1 MKIAYKH
8 LINLLADSPSIED
21 ISEKLFQLGHEHEIE
36 NKIFDM
42 EFTPNR
48 GDCLSLLGL
57 ARDLNV
63 FYNINLNL
71 EKFEDE
77 IPSYNLNFS
86 NKAPEK
92 CHDISF
98 LKIDIKQKVSKYKNY
113 LEDYFA
119 DLKLNKNNFF
129 TDVSNYVAYEM
140 GQPTHC
146 YDFNSIEEPIILKDA
161 QDEDSFNP
169 LIGGESLDLQ
179 SNDLV
184 FFDKNG
190 IINLAGIMGSK
201 QTSCSS
207 NTLSVLV
214 ECAYFKPES
223 IIGKAVKYNLFS
235 DASHKFERGVDPL
248 CHDEVLRRFIQIV
261 GDHVEI
267 SDIGIYSNCC
277 KKHINKN
284 LDINLEKI
292 NKILGTN
299 IDNIKYT
306 ESLEKLNFNFD
317 KKITIPSYRSD
328 VTHQNDLAEEIARII
343 GYNNIPS
350 DEIAINNNLQ
360 KVSESIEDK
369 IKSFLID
376 NGFYEV
382 VNAPFVSKKNE
393 NSVFIDN
400 PLDSNRKFLRTNLT
414 DSLLENLL
422 SNERRQKDSIKL
434 FEISDIYY
442 FDKEIQKKRKLSII
456 ASGRAGKNYNDFSK
470 KIDINYVNSILS
482 QTLGPQKF
490 KLISREN
497 LNSKKKSNIVS
508 LEIDI
513 NKIPKSIFAYKAI
526 STRPKQFVKYEPIS
540 EFPSTSRDISFSVND
555 SSKISELEEIV
566 MNFKNNLIKD
576 RFIFDYFKND
586 NKNEIKIGFRFLLQ
600 HSNKTLRDDEV
611 ETMISDI
618 VKKTTVIKGVSIPG
632 FK

>member
-36 NKIFDM
+36 NKIFDL

-129 TDVSNYVAYEM
+129 TDVSNYIAYEM

-267 SDIGIYSNCC
+267 SNIGIYSNRC

-306 ESLEKLNFNFD
+306 ESLKKLNFNFD
-317 KKITIPSYRSD
+317 KKITVPSYRSD

-456 ASGRAGKNYNDFSK
+456 ASGRAGKNYNVFSK

-490 KLISREN
+490 KLISRES
-497 LNSKKKSNIVS
+497 LNSKQKSNIVS
-508 LEIDI
+508 LEIDV
-513 NKIPKSIFAYKAI
+513 NKIPKNIFEYKAI
-526 STRPKQFVKYEPIS
+526 SSRPKQFIKYEPIS
-540 EFPSTSRDISFSVND
+540 EFPSTSRDISFSVSN

-611 ETMISDI
+611 ETVISDI
-618 VKKTTVIKGVSIPG
+618 VNKTTAIKGVSIPG